1 MVTQY
6 IRLTRRKQMMSFH
19 VQDGEFLSD
28 STLKFLEKSVRYD
41 LEETQLKIDALTNQ
55 LMQISEKLS
64 KFNEIKCELKNVIS
78 WIESVSDSDKIVNE

>member
-1 MVTQY
+1 
-6 IRLTRRKQMMSFH
+6 MMSFH